1 MFEICNTAERV
12 LTVSLR
18 GSGTFN
24 QVIAVNGGRDC
35 GLGESGRDELED
47 SHLGSGIL
55 HGNTIRTK
63 TEIADTTLDFLAFRV
78 VEMSVDDLFR
88 EGQRTVET
96 AANNLYRGR
105 EREIKLE
112 DNVNGVEQDLMVG
125 EKNCVQR
132 VQGRQ
137 THNGIVARM

>member
-1 MFEICNTAERV
+1 
-12 LTVSLR
+12 
-18 GSGTFN
+18 
-24 QVIAVNGGRDC
+24 
-35 GLGESGRDELED
+35 
-47 SHLGSGIL
+47 L